1 MTLDELQ
8 VSVSEAYMILQ
19 EAAEGYEVDTSPRL
33 SIRVSEQGWPSN
45 IGEDKEETLLAAG
58 WSFDPDKDKWI
69 LKY

>member
-33 SIRVSEQGWPSN
+33 SIQVSEKGWPSR
-45 IGEDKEETLLAAG
+45 IGQDKADTLRASG
-58 WSFDPDKDKWI
+58 WSFDSDKDKWI